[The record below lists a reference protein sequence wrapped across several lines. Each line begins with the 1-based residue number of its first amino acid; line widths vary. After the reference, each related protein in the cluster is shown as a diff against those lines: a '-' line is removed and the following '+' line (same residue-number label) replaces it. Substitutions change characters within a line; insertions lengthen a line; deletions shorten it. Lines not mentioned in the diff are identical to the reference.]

1 MQTSIWWSPDVT
13 GMSSSQTTNTKIKL
27 SLFPPFSYLDTLE
40 TISAEFIQ
48 SVQPLYTCTGYAVQD
63 THWAKKS
70 LTPSLDVNTFSPK
83 VMNQLSMNDN
93 FHDWLS

>member
-63 THWAKKS
+63 THWAKKC
-70 LTPSLDVNTFSPK
+70 LTPSCLDCVC
-83 VMNQLSMNDN
+83 N
-93 FHDWLS
+93 FRLDIFVGSKSH